1 MYGCRDP
8 VCRLPFGNDIN
19 LHSRLDL
26 KEMCSSLGGG
36 RRKREGGGQENEKK
50 SERPVDALAVKKSD
64 SLTDNFKSRDAML
77 AHLKRLGI
85 KKKLFSPN

>member
-36 RRKREGGGQENEKK
+36 RRKRKGGGQEKRKNCSKNTNMLMLVYFMWCIGRKK
-50 SERPVDALAVKKSD
+50 DLPKI
-64 SLTDNFKSRDAML
+64 NFAQSKPTKTFIGK
-77 AHLKRLGI
+77 AHC
-85 KKKLFSPN
+85 